1 MQEKNKQ
8 LVLHLNIFAD
18 SCPQIW
24 LQVFL
29 RMRHTSVVCKNKIEY
44 NSGFNGIE
52 KWFLTFD
59 VTWMLIVFDNIDRLY
74 KMTIVYI
81 KC

>member
-29 RMRHTSVVCKNKIEY
+29 RMRGTRQLFVKIKL
-44 NSGFNGIE
+44 NIIRD
-52 KWFLTFD
+52 LTE
-59 VTWMLIVFDNIDRLY
+59 
-74 KMTIVYI
+74 
-81 KC
+81 